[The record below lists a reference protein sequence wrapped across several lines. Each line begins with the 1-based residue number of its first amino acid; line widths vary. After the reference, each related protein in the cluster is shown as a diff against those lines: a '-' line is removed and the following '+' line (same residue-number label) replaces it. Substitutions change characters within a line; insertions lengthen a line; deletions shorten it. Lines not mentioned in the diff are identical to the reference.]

1 MDALVAVL
9 DRRGLARTDQRC
21 LAVRAAG
28 RGCDMSQITEQEAR
42 EAAAFIADI
51 GNGANEH
58 APKLLAALMMNI
70 LSRRDAERAERA
82 LPITA
87 EWCLAN
93 GAAWNNH
100 RAVAWWRILDN
111 ARLEFNAANGVAMI
125 VGDGWSYFDNITTRG
140 QLLDLLRA
148 LRGGAT

>member
-1 MDALVAVL
+1 
-9 DRRGLARTDQRC
+9 
-21 LAVRAAG
+21 
-28 RGCDMSQITEQEAR
+28 MSQITEQEAR

>member
-1 MDALVAVL
+1 
-9 DRRGLARTDQRC
+9 
-21 LAVRAAG
+21 
-28 RGCDMSQITEQEAR
+28 MSQITEQEAR

-70 LSRRDAERAERA
+70 LSRRDAERAEREK
-82 LPITA
+82 PITA
-87 EWCLAN
+87 EWLESIGFYRDTTEGRYFEQQEIAGAFYLRNNGRLA
-93 GAAWNNH
+93 
-100 RAVAWWRILDN
+100 WRCEVYELFE
-111 ARLEFNAANGVAMI
+111 AE
-125 VGDGWSYFDNITTRG
+125 TRG